1 MLNVEGDAFGA
12 GLLQHFVDRKL
23 KHEGGAELSEV
34 RMDGVSSAATPEHSP
49 LIDKRGLAGS
59 VEGATMPSEKES
71 AM

>member
-23 KHEGGAELSEV
+23 KHDGGAELSEV
-34 RMDGVSSAATPEHSP
+34 RMEGVSSAAAPESSP
-49 LIDKRGLAGS
+49 LIDKQ
-59 VEGATMPSEKES
+59 GAKMSSEKES